1 MNDADFD
8 SVMII
13 AGERNDI
20 RTIMSSTPTGRRA
33 KFYEACVNKD
43 LGFIEHFHPSMHNPN
58 WCEQMEAEFRA
69 SLTASGYVHEVEA
82 EFGVQDTGV
91 FDKASLDRAR
101 TFYNYAYNPLDYYQ
115 EQEIKHGHKQQPEML
130 LYDVYN
136 TAPFNRFRTMGIDW
150 DKYSSSSSIVIL
162 EYNIRMQQFMILKRF
177 EMPRA
182 EYSYDNAVNT
192 VIELNKIYNPAW
204 IYADRG
210 SGEYQI
216 ERLHIYGDEH
226 PESGL
231 KNKLK
236 GWQFAN
242 KIEVYDPITGEKEA
256 KPMKPF
262 MVNQLQLA
270 FERNN
275 LILSPWDDT
284 IYNQLINYEVEKI
297 TASGIPTFTSKDEH
311 FIDALGLAYLAMVL
325 EFKKLTGV
333 IEDFETATKTEILNN
348 THLINPAAFASQ
360 NARDDMPQ
368 EIKEFYQNTDF
379 REIKG
384 ERQSWVKLQSYQ
396 GALKPTNKYGNTT
409 GRNTWG
415 SRNGG
420 GFSRRGW

>member
-1 MNDADFD
+1 
-8 SVMII
+8 
-13 AGERNDI
+13 
-20 RTIMSSTPTGRRA
+20 
-33 KFYEACVNKD
+33 
-43 LGFIEHFHPSMHNPN
+43 
-58 WCEQMEAEFRA
+58 
-69 SLTASGYVHEVEA
+69 
-82 EFGVQDTGV
+82 
-91 FDKASLDRAR
+91 
-101 TFYNYAYNPLDYYQ
+101 
-115 EQEIKHGHKQQPEML
+115 
-130 LYDVYN
+130 
-136 TAPFNRFRTMGIDW
+136 MGIDW

-162 EYNIRMQQFMILKRF
+162 EYNVKFQQFMILKRF

-242 KIEVYDPITGEKEA
+242 KVDVYDPITGEKEA

-270 FERNN
+270 FERGNM
-275 LILSPWDDT
+275 ILSPWDDT
-284 IYNQLINYEVEKI
+284 IYNQLINYEVEKM
-297 TASGIPTFTSKDEH
+297 TASGVPVFTSKDEH

-333 IEDFETATKTEILNN
+333 MEDFKTATKTEIMSN
-348 THLINPAAFASQ
+348 THLINPAAFQTQ
-360 NARDDMPQ
+360 NLRDDTPQ
-368 EIKEFYQNTDF
+368 EVKDFYANTDF
-379 REIKG
+379 REIRG
-384 ERQSWVKLQSYQ
+384 ERQSWVKLDSYQ
-396 GALKPTNKYGNTT
+396 GAMKPTNKYG
-409 GRNTWG
+409 GSSSWG
-415 SRNGG
+415 SRGPGG
-420 GFSRRGW
+420 GFSRKGW